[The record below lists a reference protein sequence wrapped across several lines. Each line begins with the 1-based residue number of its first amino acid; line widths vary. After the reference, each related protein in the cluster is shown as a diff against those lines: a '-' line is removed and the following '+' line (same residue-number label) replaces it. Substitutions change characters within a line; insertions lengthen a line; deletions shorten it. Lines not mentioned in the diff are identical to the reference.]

1 MKEARRVKMMTK
13 KRFSYLPNISFVL
26 FLTCLYESFS
36 IHLENGVLLKMCTLS
51 FFSILQLL
59 DDVVFIT

>member
-13 KRFSYLPNISFVL
+13 KRFNYLPHISFVL

-36 IHLENGVLLKMCTLS
+36 IHLENGILLQMCTLS
-51 FFSILQLL
+51 FFSVLQFMGLE
-59 DDVVFIT
+59 